1 MKKYR
6 SDERG
11 VAHVEIIII
20 AVVVVGL
27 IGFIGWRFLS
37 ANQKPSDNAGLD
49 KASQLAISAE
59 CKKLNDDDICK
70 FFSSW
75 KASEQYRMVT
85 VQGGNKTIFEVD
97 GDKSRISATGETEY
111 DVITIGKTTY
121 TKGGDTWYKQTIKEP
136 EQDVAK
142 DYKQDFSE
150 PSTDTSRPEE
160 STTTYK
166 KLGKEACGT
175 QQCFKYEIIDS
186 SRTETKEFIWFDD
199 KAYQLQKQRSEAPD
213 GTSETTFEYNNVKIS
228 TPSPVVELGPNQYM
242 MPGQPEPV
250 TMPSME

>member
-49 KASQLAISAE
+49 KASQLAISTE

-75 KASEQYRMVT
+75 KASNTYRMVST
-85 VQGGNKTIFEVD
+85 QSGSTSTFEID
-97 GDKSRISATGETEY
+97 GDKSRISVTGESPY

-121 TKGGDTWYKQTIKEP
+121 TKAGDTWWKQTIKEP

-150 PSTDTSRPEE
+150 PSTDESKPEE
-160 STTTYK
+160 DKTTYK
-166 KLGKEACGT
+166 KITKEACGNL
-175 QQCFKYEIIDS
+175 QCFKYEIIDPS
-186 SRTETKEFIWFDD
+186 QTDTKEFIWFDD
-199 KAYQLQKQRSEAPD
+199 KDYQLRKQRSEGPD
-213 GTSETTFEYNNVKIS
+213 GVSETTFEYSNVKIS
-228 TPSPVVELGPNQYM
+228 EPSPVKELGPNQYIV
-242 MPGQPEPV
+242 PGQAEPM